1 MEMKIMLAAALF
13 FAGFLWVYLIIL
25 SLIHI

>member
-1 MEMKIMLAAALF
+1 MDRTILDNLKK
-13 FAGFLWVYLIIL
+13 WRDKKNKKPLIIL